1 MPFSISWP
9 IRPAVLAVMMIAL
22 AACSGGEPTQDEPG
36 LTMAAAFDL
45 PADGELSGWSLVD
58 DSEHFEADNL
68 WEYINGQA
76 DFFIDYGFVRVDT
89 AEYRHDQDSS
99 SVVLEVYRMGRP
111 QEAFGIF
118 AAERT
123 RDDRP
128 LEIGAGAYL
137 GANVLGFWQGERY
150 VKLTSFDEGPA
161 IEQLLIG
168 LAEEVSSRVPR
179 QGHELET
186 LLLFPEEGRE
196 EASERF
202 IPKNFLGQP
211 YLTDAY
217 RVDYSYDGQ
226 QVQLFVVE
234 TGSPTEAQSH
244 LNRLEDFY
252 RGQYQTQVILESTE
266 DPPMLIVDGP
276 SMIVVFQLD
285 HRLGGAIGMQNLET
299 GRAAAWALA
308 EKLRGRSPELN
319 RV

>member
-1 MPFSISWP
+1 MEISTSWP
-9 IRPAVLAVMMIAL
+9 IRHAALATMMIVL
-22 AACSGGEPTQDEPG
+22 AACSGGEPAQDEPG
-36 LTMAAAFDL
+36 PTMVTGFDL
-45 PADGELSGWSLVD
+45 PADGELPGWSLVTD
-58 DSEHFEADNL
+58 PEHYEADNL

-76 DFFIDYGFVRVDT
+76 DFFIDYGFVRVET
-89 AEYRHDQDSS
+89 AEYRNDQASK

-123 RDDRP
+123 RDDRS

-137 GANVLGFWQGERY
+137 GANVLGFWQGEQY

-161 IEQLLIG
+161 IELLLIG
-168 LAEEVSSRVPR
+168 LAEEISSRIPS

-186 LLLFPEEGRE
+186 LLLFPEEGRV

-217 RVDYSYDGQ
+217 RVDSTYDGQ

-234 TGSPTEAQSH
+234 TGAPSEAQSH
-244 LNRLEDFY
+244 FTRLEDFY
-252 RGQYQTQVILESTE
+252 RGSNQSQVTLEATE

-276 SMIVVFQLD
+276 SKIVVFQLD
-285 HRLGGAIGMQNLET
+285 HRLGGAVGMQNLET
-299 GRAAAWALA
+299 GRAAARALA
-308 EKLRGRSPELN
+308 EKMRG
-319 RV
+319 

>member
-1 MPFSISWP
+1 M
-9 IRPAVLAVMMIAL
+9 V
-22 AACSGGEPTQDEPG
+22 SG
-36 LTMAAAFDL
+36 FDL
-45 PADGELSGWSLVD
+45 PADGELPGWSLVTEP
-58 DSEHFEADNL
+58 EHYEADNL

-89 AEYRHDQDSS
+89 AEYRNDQESS

-123 RDDRP
+123 PDDRP

-137 GANVLGFWQGERY
+137 GANVLGFWQAERY

-161 IEQLLIG
+161 VEQLLIG
-168 LAEEVSSRVPR
+168 LAEEISSRIPS

-186 LLLFPEEGRE
+186 LLLFPEEGRL

-217 RVDYSYDGQ
+217 RVDYTLDGQ
-226 QVQLFVVE
+226 RRPALRRGYRIAGRGAVPLQAPRGILPR
-234 TGSPTEAQSH
+234 TGS
-244 LNRLEDFY
+244 NDR
-252 RGQYQTQVILESTE
+252 
-266 DPPMLIVDGP
+266 
-276 SMIVVFQLD
+276 
-285 HRLGGAIGMQNLET
+285 
-299 GRAAAWALA
+299 
-308 EKLRGRSPELN
+308 
-319 RV
+319 